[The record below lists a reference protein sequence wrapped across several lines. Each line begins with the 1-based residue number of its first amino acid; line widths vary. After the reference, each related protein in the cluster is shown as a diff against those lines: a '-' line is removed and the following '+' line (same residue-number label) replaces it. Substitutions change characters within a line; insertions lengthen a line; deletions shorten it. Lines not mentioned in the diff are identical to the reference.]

1 METLP
6 TFHVWQNSQ
15 SQGPF
20 TARVIQDMLKKGTLS
35 HETLV
40 AYQGSGEWVPLSNY
54 SDLID
59 PPEMQVAKPPS
70 APVETTTA
78 VGMPLTVNVVVDWL
92 LRAALFF
99 MLIGIGMALL
109 GMAAFGMP
117 GLYACIGPFALALT
131 TAIIAWARP

>member
-1 METLP
+1 MDALH

-20 TARVIQDMLKKGTLS
+20 TARVMQDMLKQGTLS
-35 HETLV
+35 RQALIR
-40 AYQGSGEWVPLSNY
+40 YRDGEDWVPLSTY
-54 SDLID
+54 ADVID
-59 PPEMQVAKPPS
+59 PPKMQVVEAPS
-70 APVETTTA
+70 APMETRAA
-78 VGMPLTVNVVVDWL
+78 VDMPLTVNVVVDWL

-117 GLYACIGPFALALT
+117 GLYACVGPLTLALT
-131 TAIIAWARP
+131 TAIIAWSRP